1 MSVRLWAVIPA
12 AGVGRRMGGGDR
24 PKQYR
29 QLLDRPVIA
38 WALERLLGHPRV
50 AGAVVALAADDPY
63 WEALR
68 IQRGADQPV
77 HRVDG
82 GAERHD
88 SVRAALAHLAAVA
101 DGDDRVLVHDAVR
114 PCLSA
119 AELDR
124 LITEGGE
131 AADGAL
137 LATPVRDTLKR
148 ADGAERVAE
157 TVPRDGLWQAQTP
170 QLFPLG
176 RLAEALDAALAAGAG
191 VTDEA
196 QAVERHGGRPRLVTG
211 EPSNLKITHQA
222 DLELA
227 AAVLAAQRA
236 ATGRD
241 EGPA

>member
-1 MSVRLWAVIPA
+1 MRFWAVIPA

-29 QLLDRPVIA
+29 QLLDRPVIG

-63 WEALR
+63 WKALGLDR
-68 IQRGADQPV
+68 RADKPV
-77 HRVDG
+77 YRVDG

-88 SVRAALAHLAAVA
+88 SVRAALAYLAGLA

-114 PCLSA
+114 PCLGA

-124 LITEGGE
+124 LIAEGGE

-148 ADGAERVAE
+148 ADEAGCVAE
-157 TVPRDGLWQAQTP
+157 TVPREGLWQAQTP
-170 QLFPLG
+170 QLFPLR
-176 RLAEALDAALAAGAG
+176 RLTDALDAALAAGVG

-196 QAVERHGGRPRLVTG
+196 QAVEWHGGRPRLVTG

-227 AAVLAAQRA
+227 AAVLEAQRA
-236 ATGRD
+236 ATQRED
-241 EGPA
+241 PA